1 MKISITPGLCHG
13 HNNCSRLAPDL
24 FELDSSG
31 YAIVRIQATL
41 PKELEDLA
49 ELAAE
54 NCPECAIYVETSDD
68 ACEGIVEGRLSAGSA
83 HGPSA

>member
-24 FELDSSG
+24 FGLDSSG
-31 YAIVRIQATL
+31 YAIVRIQSTL
-41 PKELEDLA
+41 PKELEELA

-54 NCPECAIYVETSDD
+54 NCPECAIYVETGDK
-68 ACEGIVEGRLSAGSA
+68 ACEHATE
-83 HGPSA
+83 

>member
-24 FELDSSG
+24 FELDSGG
-31 YAIVRIQATL
+31 YAVVRIHSTL
-41 PKELEDLA
+41 PKDLEELA

-54 NCPECAIYVETSDD
+54 NCPECAIYVENADEHD
-68 ACEGIVEGRLSAGSA
+68 ERNVEDKIS
-83 HGPSA
+83 